1 VAIELLSPRQL
12 DEMRPAGAFIAEV
25 LTALVE
31 HAAVGVDLLDLD
43 GLAHDM
49 IRARGATSCYI
60 DYAPSFGRGP
70 FGKVLCTSVNDA
82 VLHGLPHAYR
92 LRDGDLVSFDFAA
105 GVDGWVCDSAVS
117 VVVGT
122 PDQDDLRLI
131 EATEVALAR
140 AIAMARPGNKVGDLS
155 AAIGATAREYGYT
168 VNTQFGGHGVG
179 RTMHG
184 DPHISN
190 DGRPGRG
197 FALRPGLVIAIEP
210 WLMAGTDQIRMD
222 DDGWTIRSADGSRTA
237 HSEHTIAITAGEPIV
252 MTARG

>member
-1 VAIELLSPRQL
+1 
-12 DEMRPAGAFIAEV
+12 M
-25 LTALVE
+25 
-31 HAAVGVDLLDLD
+31 
-43 GLAHDM
+43 
-49 IRARGATSCYI
+49 
-60 DYAPSFGRGP
+60 
-70 FGKVLCTSVNDA
+70 
-82 VLHGLPHAYR
+82 
-92 LRDGDLVSFDFAA
+92 
-105 GVDGWVCDSAVS
+105 
-117 VVVGT
+117 
-122 PDQDDLRLI
+122 
-131 EATEVALAR
+131 ALAR

>member
-1 VAIELLSPRQL
+1 MRRLL
-12 DEMRPAGAFIAEV
+12 
-25 LTALVE
+25 
-31 HAAVGVDLLDLD
+31 
-43 GLAHDM
+43 
-49 IRARGATSCYI
+49 ARKE
-60 DYAPSFGRGP
+60 DP
-70 FGKVLCTSVNDA
+70 V
-82 VLHGLPHAYR
+82 
-92 LRDGDLVSFDFAA
+92 DFAA

-197 FALRPGLVIAIEP
+197 FALRWHGRASNT
-210 WLMAGTDQIRMD
+210 MACA
-222 DDGWTIRSADGSRTA
+222 WSSRT
-237 HSEHTIAITAGEPIV
+237 TMP
-252 MTARG
+252 ARTGT